1 MKKIALAAL
10 FVLGLI
16 ELSFPVGVAL
26 IFYAFSPQ
34 TRRVFVTDEQQQLFQ
49 QLHVA
54 INSRCQIVFYF
65 GIATILIGIIL
76 LVADRKKMP

>member
-1 MKKIALAAL
+1 MKNIALAAL

-16 ELSFPVGVAL
+16 ELSFPVGVGL
-26 IFYAFSPQ
+26 IFYVFSPQ

-54 INSRCQIVFYF
+54 INSRCQIVLYF

-76 LVADRKKMP
+76 LVADRKKKP